1 MKKYLVFFCY
11 LISFPAMLISQKH
24 SIRFYGSGFNDSDR
38 IKIPLVNGNS
48 SLNNNVAFDFTIE
61 FWLKANGGSNPLGT
75 QAVSGANDDWT
86 LGHII
91 VDRDIFGQGNFGDYG
106 ISLANGRVA
115 FGVNNGS
122 SSYTIIG
129 TGDLRDG
136 GWHHI
141 AVTRKNTSGELRIFI
156 DGTSNASAI
165 GPIGNC
171 SYNPSRSLSMSC
183 PAQGG
188 TCINEPYIILG
199 AEKHDY
205 DPNVYPSY
213 NGWMEELRISN
224 NVRYSGNFL
233 VPTQEFTADANT
245 VGLFHFNEGI
255 GTNISDV
262 AGISNGLLIPHSNP
276 ANSSWS
282 SDSPF
287 QVLSNDHIIWDY
299 ELSGVNIYFFTFPEL
314 VADEEILIERFDF
327 ISNEFKSI
335 ENQTVFKGQR
345 NNLWQIGYAQ
355 DLLPEG
361 LYRLSRIS
369 ANGQILVGE
378 IKQIQFHYQELNF
391 FPNPV
396 TELLTISSNQSL
408 TSLSILNSFGNLIY
422 TLTPS
427 QVLQRCAL
435 DFSNYP
441 RGVYFIKV
449 EKKDKLQPTVLT
461 VLKE

>member
-1 MKKYLVFFCY
+1 MILSPI
-11 LISFPAMLISQKH
+11 LQSQKH

-75 QAVSGANDDWT
+75 QAASGANDDWT

-91 VDRDIFGQGNFGDYG
+91 VDRDIFGQGNYGDYG

-115 FGVNNGS
+115 FGVNKGS

-141 AVTRKNTSGELRIFI
+141 AVTRNNSSGELRIFI
-156 DGTSNASAI
+156 DGTINATAI

-183 PAQGG
+183 PAQGD
-188 TCINEPYIILG
+188 TCINEPFIILG

-213 NGWMEELRISN
+213 NGWIDEFRISN
-224 NVRYSGNFL
+224 NIRYAANFL
-233 VPTQEFTADANT
+233 APSQEFTTDANT
-245 VGLFHFNEGI
+245 VGLYHFNEGN
-255 GTNISDV
+255 GTSISDV
-262 AGISNGLLIPHSNP
+262 TNVANALLIPHSNP

-287 QVLSNDHIIWDY
+287 QVLSNDRIDWNY
-299 ELSGVNIYFFTFPEL
+299 ELSASNIYFFPFTNLTVE
-314 VADEEILIERFDF
+314 DEILIERFDL
-327 ISNEFKSI
+327 ISNEFKRI
-335 ENQTVFKGQR
+335 ENQPVFTGQR

-355 DLLPEG
+355 EFIPEG
-361 LYRLSRIS
+361 LYRLSSIN
-369 ANGQILVGE
+369 ATGQILKGE
-378 IKQIQFHYQELNF
+378 IKQIQYHYQELNF

-396 TELLTISSNQSL
+396 LDLLTITSNESFTAL
-408 TSLSILNSFGNLIY
+408 TVLNSLGQMVYFF
-422 TLTPS
+422 TPD
-427 QVLQRCAL
+427 QALQRCAL
-435 DFSNYP
+435 DFSNSP
-441 RGVYFIKV
+441 GGVYFIKV
-449 EKKDKLQPTVLT
+449 EKKDKPKPTVIT